1 MGGTAKTADVFRKW
15 NYHCSIHIF
24 SYFIATSHF
33 SASTCL
39 PNYRNVL
46 ASQNG
51 GLPQPNPVNP
61 YDVLLSWHWM
71 FNLGCVIGQRNQMW
85 DLIFRGA
92 PSGTEF
98 DTTTPHSP
106 KQLYTYIY
114 ISFDSTY
121 TFFFYIPLYF
131 LICRYP
137 ITMAPMEKGFSWSNI
152 AVGELAYFI
161 RAPQHPLGL
170 QRCCSLIGRDMSW
183 WWECRVHVH
192 A

>member
-1 MGGTAKTADVFRKW
+1 M
-15 NYHCSIHIF
+15 
-24 SYFIATSHF
+24 
-33 SASTCL
+33 
-39 PNYRNVL
+39 
-46 ASQNG
+46 
-51 GLPQPNPVNP
+51 
-61 YDVLLSWHWM
+61 
-71 FNLGCVIGQRNQMW
+71 
-85 DLIFRGA
+85 IFRGA

-121 TFFFYIPLYF
+121 TFFFYIPHYL
-131 LICRYP
+131 LVCRYP

-170 QRCCSLIGRDMSW
+170 QRYCSLRSAGTCHGDGSVGCISMPTMYLLACHLQASLAFSSSVDLRTRISNSLYLS
-183 WWECRVHVH
+183 RV
-192 A
+192 AGPLFETSS